1 MAKIKSLEELMKIKE
16 NAMKG
21 LKMRDSGKRGK
32 VIVAMGTC
40 GIAAGAKDTLRAIV
54 DSLEEKGIDDVA
66 VVQSG
71 CFGLCDVEP
80 TIEVHLEGSEP
91 IIYGHVSPTQAKR
104 VVEQHIVGGKVVGD
118 LIVKRGE
125 L

>member
-21 LKMRDSGKRGK
+21 LKMRDSGKKGK
-32 VIVAMGTC
+32 IIVAMGTC

-54 DSLEEKGIDDVA
+54 DSLDEKGIEDVA

-80 TIEVHLEGSEP
+80 TIEVHLEGADP
-91 IIYGHVSPTQAKR
+91 IIYGHVTPTQAKR
-104 VVEQHIVGGKVVGD
+104 IIDQHIVEGKVVGD
-118 LIVKRGE
+118 LIVKKGE